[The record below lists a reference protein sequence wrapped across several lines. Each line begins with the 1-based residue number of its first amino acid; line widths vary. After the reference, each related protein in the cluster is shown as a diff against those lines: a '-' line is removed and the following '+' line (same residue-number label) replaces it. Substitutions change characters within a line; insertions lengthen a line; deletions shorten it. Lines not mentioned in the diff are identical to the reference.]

1 MRIVARD
8 ARQRFT
14 LLVTAAF
21 PEIPNL
27 IRHTILFGV
36 PHVQHTK
43 VIIQR
48 LTRAVAKRRLAK
60 TDGVRM
66 ALRAK
71 IHQSLA
77 AEMLWVQDVCRSFL
91 QGMSVV
97 MLDMR
102 FRWSVTSFARDT
114 EELRLEWTVMIERAS
129 LEIDPDGMTL
139 KALRCQRAGPI
150 ACAVRIKMSRTP
162 TVLGM

>member
-14 LLVTAAF
+14 LLVTATF
-21 PEIPNL
+21 LEISNL
-27 IRHTILFGV
+27 IRHTVLFGI

-48 LTRAVAKRRLAK
+48 LTRTVAERRLAK
-60 TDGVRM
+60 TDGVRV

-77 AEMLWVQDVCRSFL
+77 AEMLWVQYVCRSFL
-91 QGMSVV
+91 QRMGAV

-102 FRWSVTSFARDT
+102 FRRSVTSFARDT
-114 EELRLEWTVMIERAS
+114 EELRLERTVTIERAS
-129 LEIDPDGMTL
+129 LEIDPDGMAI

-150 ACAVRIKMSRTP
+150 T
-162 TVLGM
+162 